1 MTIHGLRGAIMK
13 KSVIGFAFAIALA
26 HTAFAD
32 VSAKAQSPAPLFN
45 WGSDPATQYWSV
57 YVGGMYLSRSRPDSA
72 QIITTNPGPAT
83 LLDANAFDFN
93 WKTNPEFILQ
103 RRFDG
108 GWTVEGRYFQTGTM
122 SANNGVPGVTTF
134 RLAGIGVTVLG
145 GGDLTNTYDSR
156 LRSAEFN
163 VYKQLTSGFA
173 VLAGYR
179 SFRFDDHLHIGLV
192 GTGLNLSDWNDSNR
206 MNGGQIGASL
216 TLMSPGIP
224 LQFNATA
231 KTGWYK
237 NSMDNDLT
245 SQVVSRNSTNLSKTS
260 TATELDLTAT
270 YQLANNLALRAGY
283 MMLWMN
289 SLALAGEAPPH
300 TTQVAG
306 GTSSPVSTG
315 NVLYQ
320 GATFGAVVTF

>member
-1 MTIHGLRGAIMK
+1 MK
-13 KSVIGFAFAIALA
+13 KSVIVFTLAIALA

-45 WGSDPATQYWSV
+45 WGSDPASQYWSV
-57 YVGGMYLSRSRPDSA
+57 YIGGMYLSRSRPDSA
-72 QIITTNPGPAT
+72 AIITTNPGPAT

-108 GWTVEGRYFQTGTM
+108 GWTVEGRYFQTGTLN
-122 SANNGVPGVTTF
+122 ANNGVPGVTTF
-134 RLAGIGVTVLG
+134 RLSGIGVTVLG
-145 GGDLTNTYDSR
+145 GGDLTNTYESN
-156 LRSAEFN
+156 LKSAELN
-163 VYKQLTSGFA
+163 VYKQLTPGFA
-173 VLAGYR
+173 VLAGFR

-192 GTGLNLSDWNDSNR
+192 GTGLNLSDWNDGNR
-206 MNGGQIGASL
+206 MNGGQIGLSL
-216 TLMSPGIP
+216 TLTSPGIP
-224 LQFNATA
+224 LQFTATA

-237 NSMDNDLT
+237 NSMDNAFT
-245 SQVVSRNSTNLSKTS
+245 SQIVSRASSSLSKTS
-260 TATELDLTAT
+260 NASELGLTAT

-283 MMLWMN
+283 MLLWMN
-289 SLALAGEAPPH
+289 GVALAGEAPPN
-300 TTQVAG
+300 TTQTAG

-320 GATFGAVVTF
+320 GATFGAVITF